1 MATYK
6 KITELKSPEDFR
18 DFVEESG
25 WNIPC
30 RAAGLEAF
38 SKPLAHGSGKI
49 GNRWAILPME
59 GWDCED
65 DGNPSALTARRWE
78 RFATSGAKLIYGTE
92 AAAVMYEG
100 RSNTRQ
106 LWIAPHTY
114 DRIARQL
121 EVMREA
127 HARRFGCADDLRV
140 GLQLTHSGRYSHSND
155 DMRLESRIAYHHP
168 LLDKKFGNTPKD
180 LVRDDELRRI
190 IDRFIE
196 AAQLA
201 ERAGFDFV
209 DVKHAHGYMAHE
221 LLSAVDRPG
230 AFGGSFENRTHFF
243 REVADGIRS
252 ATSSLELSLRLSLA
266 DFIPFEKGDEGV
278 GTPMKWPEE
287 SAYPYAFGGD
297 GTGLGWNL
305 DEPIAFLNLARK
317 YGVRMICATL
327 GSPYYCPHIQRPAYY
342 PVSDGY
348 APPEHPLRGVARH
361 IEVTAEIKKRCPEL
375 RIVGSGYTCLQEYL
389 PLVGASALEAGMAD
403 FIGIGRMVL
412 SYPEICADV
421 LEGAPLRTQCICR
434 TLGECTSA
442 PRAGMVSGCYPLD
455 PFYRAKPEALKL
467 RELKKERQE
476 KES

>member
-1 MATYK
+1 MGSYK
-6 KITELKSPEDFR
+6 KITELKSPEAFR

-25 WNIPC
+25 WSIPC
-30 RAAGLEAF
+30 RAAGLKAF
-38 SKPLAHGSGKI
+38 SEPLDYGTGKI

-59 GWDCED
+59 GWDCEG

-92 AAAVMYEG
+92 AAAVMHEG

-114 DRIARQL
+114 DRIAWQL
-121 EVMREA
+121 EAMREA
-127 HARRFGCADDLRV
+127 HARRFGSADDFRV
-140 GLQLTHSGRYSHSND
+140 GLQLTHSGRYSHPND

-180 LVRDDELRRI
+180 LVSDDELRRI
-190 IDRFIE
+190 IDCFIE
-196 AAQLA
+196 AARLA
-201 ERAGFDFV
+201 ERAGFNFV
-209 DVKHAHGYMAHE
+209 DVKHAHGYLAHE
-221 LLSAVDRPG
+221 LLSAVERPG

-243 REVADGIRS
+243 REVSDGIRS
-252 ATSSLELSLRLSLA
+252 ATSTLEISLRLSLA
-266 DFIPFEKGDEGV
+266 DFIPFEKGSDGV
-278 GTPMKWPEE
+278 GTPMRGPEE

-305 DEPIAFLNLARK
+305 EEPIAFLNLARK
-317 YGVRMICATL
+317 YGVKMICATL

-348 APPEHPLRGVARH
+348 APPEHPLRSVARH
-361 IEVTAEIKKRCPEL
+361 IEITAALKKRCPEL

-389 PLVGASALEAGMAD
+389 PLVGAGVLEAGMAD

-412 SYPEICADV
+412 SYPEICADT
-421 LEGAPLRTQCICR
+421 LEGAPLKTQCICR

-455 PFYRAKPEALKL
+455 PYYRAKPEALKL